1 MARCV
6 VWRAAQGRP
15 RRPETRHAGQAP
27 KPPGART
34 RPLGQELAQRRGA
47 RGLCFGIP
55 LRAATQPCLRF
66 HAPFAQDTADCAA
79 STPLSCVF
87 LSSQGLRTNLRYYY
101 VTLMPCVHYGNAK
114 SFAARG
120 AHARLRPSYFS
131 GSSRALGLVSR
142 LDYINTDV
150 FCNAFSGDLICPCRW
165 IYLLW
170 RSAAVNQAVKRHV
183 LLSTSALGG
192 AAGLARLS
200 RSGSRR
206 AGLCGRRRSWLA
218 QRVCCRRRCSKSS
231 DPALDPVPLA
241 AARWLTRVL
250 AAPPTGRPRESAPVE
265 RKARARVAG

>member
-101 VTLMPCVHYGNAK
+101 VKLMPCVHYGNAK

-120 AHARLRPSYFS
+120 AHARLCPLYFL

-170 RSAAVNQAVKRHV
+170 RCCESGCEASCAAVDVRTRRGCGACSPQSLWLAARGALWAQT
-183 LLSTSALGG
+183 LLVG
-192 AAGLARLS
+192 AA
-200 RSGSRR
+200 
-206 AGLCGRRRSWLA
+206 
-218 QRVCCRRRCSKSS
+218 
-231 DPALDPVPLA
+231 
-241 AARWLTRVL
+241 RVL
-250 AAPPTGRPRESAPVE
+250 SAE
-265 RKARARVAG
+265 MFEE

>member
-55 LRAATQPCLRF
+55 LRAATQ
-66 HAPFAQDTADCAA
+66 
-79 STPLSCVF
+79 
-87 LSSQGLRTNLRYYY
+87 
-101 VTLMPCVHYGNAK
+101 
-114 SFAARG
+114 
-120 AHARLRPSYFS
+120 
-131 GSSRALGLVSR
+131 
-142 LDYINTDV
+142 V